1 MPVGRTVF
9 AGFPHRIRQHKFAL
23 GTCGP
28 SDTRV
33 AKSAKRLTSGFG
45 GKEDIV
51 NRPKRTTRRNGGL
64 QQRPISQSG
73 YLNHRNV

>member
-1 MPVGRTVF
+1 MS
-9 AGFPHRIRQHKFAL
+9 AL

-28 SDTRV
+28 SDARV
-33 AKSAKRLTSGFG
+33 ARSAKRLTSGFG

-64 QQRPISQSG
+64 QQRQFHNQAISTTEMFETGLVS
-73 YLNHRNV
+73 LLARHV